1 MDILDF
7 TGKVVLVTGGARGVG
22 RGITQAYLDRGATT
36 IICGRNAPE
45 TPSVGKGG
53 EAHFLTA
60 DVRDA
65 AQVEAMI
72 AEIEK
77 RFGRLDVVINNA
89 GGALP
94 PADPQTVSP
103 RFSGIDHQ
111 AENLLAPLY
120 VSQAANLV
128 MQKLETGGCIEINI
142 ASVTVPRPEPLTA
155 AYGAGQ
161 GGELCNLTT
170 AHALAWAP
178 KVRVNAI
185 IAGLIITELAHLHY
199 GDEEGIKKVGSTIP
213 LRRMA
218 VPQDMANA
226 CLYLS
231 SPLSSFVTGASLA
244 VDGGGQMPKFAE
256 ASAGHSERQ

>member
-22 RGITQAYLDRGATT
+22 RGITQSFLDHGATVV
-36 IICGRNAPE
+36 ICGRNAPD
-45 TPSVGKGG
+45 TPSKGKGG
-53 EAHFLTA
+53 EAHFIPA

-77 RFGRLDVVINNA
+77 EFGRLDVVINNA
-89 GGALP
+89 GGAP
-94 PADPQTVSP
+94 PADPSTVSP
-103 RFSGIDHQ
+103 RFSESIIKL
-111 AENLLAPLY
+111 NLIAPLF
-120 VSQAANLV
+120 VSQYANAI
-128 MQKLETGGCIEINI
+128 MQKQETGGSIVNI
-142 ASVTVPRPEPLTA
+142 ASVTVPRPEPQTA
-155 AYGAGQ
+155 AYGAAKAG
-161 GGELCNLTT
+161 LCNLTT

-185 IAGLIITELAHLHY
+185 IAGLIRTELAHLHY
-199 GDEEGIKKVGSTIP
+199 GDEEGIAKVAATIP

-226 CLYLS
+226 CIYLA
-231 SPLSSFVTGASLA
+231 SPLSSFVTGTALT
-244 VDGGGQMPKFAE
+244 VDGGGQLPTFTE
-256 ASAGHSERQ
+256 AAAGHSERK

>member
-1 MDILDF
+1 MNDILDF

-22 RGITQAYLDRGATT
+22 RGITQAFQDRGA
-36 IICGRNAPE
+36 IAVICGRNAPE
-45 TPSVGKGG
+45 IATTGPAG
-53 EAHFLTA
+53 EAAFIKA

-65 AQVEAMI
+65 AQVDAMI
-72 AEIEK
+72 AEIAQ

-89 GGALP
+89 GGAP
-94 PADPQTVSP
+94 PADPSTVSP
-103 RFSGIDHQ
+103 RFSESIIKL
-111 AENLLAPLY
+111 NLLAPLF
-120 VSQAANLV
+120 VSQAANHV
-128 MQKLETGGCIEINI
+128 MQKQETGGAIVNI

-155 AYGAGQ
+155 AYGAAKAG
-161 GGELCNLTT
+161 LCNLTQ

-213 LRRMA
+213 LGRMA

-226 CLYLS
+226 CIYLA
-231 SPLSSFVTGASLA
+231 SPLSSYVTGASLT
-244 VDGGGQMPKFAE
+244 VDGGGQVPKFAD

>member
-22 RGITQAYLDRGATT
+22 RGIAQSFLDHGATVV
-36 IICGRNAPE
+36 ICGRNAPE
-45 TPSVGKGG
+45 KPSSGKGG

-65 AQVEAMI
+65 AQVEAMM

-77 RFGRLDVVINNA
+77 TFGRLDVVINNA
-89 GGALP
+89 GGAP
-94 PADPQTVSP
+94 PADPSTVSP
-103 RFSGIDHQ
+103 RFSESIIKL
-111 AENLLAPLY
+111 NLIAPLF
-120 VSQAANLV
+120 VSQYANAI
-128 MQKLETGGCIEINI
+128 MQRQETGGSIVNI
-142 ASVTVPRPEPLTA
+142 ASVTVPRPEPQTA
-155 AYGAGQ
+155 AYGAAKAG
-161 GGELCNLTT
+161 LCNLTT

-185 IAGLIITELAHLHY
+185 IAGLIRTELAHLHY
-199 GDEEGIKKVGSTIP
+199 GDEAGIAKVAATIP

-226 CLYLS
+226 CLYLA
-231 SPLSSFVTGASLA
+231 SPLSSFVTGTALT
-244 VDGGGQMPKFAE
+244 VDGGGQLPAFSDA
-256 ASAGHSERQ
+256 ASGHSERK